1 MCVLTPY
8 YYLNFKRKALGLHV
22 HCLGLL
28 LVHSDMAS
36 YHHREKMRTYWLLY
50 QLVIFNLGVCKV
62 NADSF

>member
-8 YYLNFKRKALGLHV
+8 YYLNFKRKALGLHM

-36 YHHREKMRTYWLLY
+36 YHHREKNLLAALPTSY
-50 QLVIFNLGVCKV
+50 F
-62 NADSF
+62 